1 MKEALQYM
9 SDKGMFL
16 WLDKCAETIYN

>member
-9 SDKGMFL
+9 SEKGMFL